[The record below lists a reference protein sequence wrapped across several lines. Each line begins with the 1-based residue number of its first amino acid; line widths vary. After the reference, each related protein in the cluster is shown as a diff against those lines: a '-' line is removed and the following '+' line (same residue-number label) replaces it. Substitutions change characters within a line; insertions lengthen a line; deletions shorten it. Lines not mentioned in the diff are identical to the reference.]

1 MMKNKLNTAF
11 WEAKYTHDLT
21 RWDIGHISTPLKVYF
36 DQLTDKNISI
46 LIPGA
51 GNGYEAEYLFKAGFK
66 NVFMLDFASQPL
78 ENFSTRVPDF
88 PKNNLIKDNFFNHVG
103 SYDLIVEQTFFCALD
118 PSLRKEYVLKT
129 HELLKAKAKL
139 VGLFFNFPL
148 TDEGPPF
155 GGNIEEY
162 KALFS
167 KNYKLKVLETAH
179 NSINERAT
187 KELFAIFEK
196 R

>member
-11 WEAKYTHDLT
+11 WEAKYISDLT

-167 KNYKLKVLETAH
+167 KKYKLKVLETAH

-187 KELFAIFEK
+187 KELFALFEK

>member
-1 MMKNKLNTAF
+1 MKNKLDTTF
-11 WEAKYTHDLT
+11 WETKYTHDLT
-21 RWDIGHISTPLKVYF
+21 RWDIGYISTPLKLYF
-36 DQLTDKNISI
+36 DQLTNKNISI

-51 GNGYEAEYLFKAGFK
+51 GNGYEAEYLFNAGFK

-78 ENFSTRVPDF
+78 KNFSARVPDF
-88 PKNNLIKDNFFNHVG
+88 PKNNLIKDDFFNHMG

-118 PSLRKEYVLKT
+118 PSLRKDYVLKT
-129 HELLKAKAKL
+129 HKLLKANAKL
-139 VGLFFNFPL
+139 VGLFFDFPL
-148 TDEGPPF
+148 TDKGPPF
-155 GGNIEEY
+155 GGNIKEY
-162 KALFS
+162 KLLFS
-167 KNYKLKVLETAH
+167 KKYEIKVLEMAY